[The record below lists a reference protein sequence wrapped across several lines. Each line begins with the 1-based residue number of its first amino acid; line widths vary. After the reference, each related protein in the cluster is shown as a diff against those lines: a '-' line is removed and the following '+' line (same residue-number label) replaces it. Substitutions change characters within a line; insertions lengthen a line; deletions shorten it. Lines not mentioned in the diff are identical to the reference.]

1 MLKTDRLIVACVL
14 HDKAFRGRHYSAEWV
29 LRLRAMV
36 ARNLTVPH
44 LFVCL
49 SNAYVPGVER
59 ISLKHDW
66 PGWWSKIELFGP
78 SFKSEGRVFY
88 LDLDV
93 IINGNLDEMV
103 SDPSPMILL
112 PPHHLILGI
121 PPIKKKGVVR
131 RYQTSCMLWTPS
143 EGRRIYDEFRP
154 EFMQH
159 LRGDQ
164 DWIATIKPDC
174 PTYPLSLVK
183 KLGQCTRER
192 PSPDIVKLILAVGGK
207 NEEGA
212 ARFRWIREIWHRDD
226 AQLGLS

>member
-14 HDKAFRGRHYSAEWV
+14 HDKAFRGRHYSVEWV
-29 LRLRAMV
+29 QRLKSMV
-36 ARNLTVPH
+36 SRNLTTPH
-44 LFVCL
+44 QFICL
-49 SNAYVPGVER
+49 SNVETPGIER
-59 ISLKHDW
+59 IPLRHDW

-78 SFKSEGRVFY
+78 SLRTARRVFY

-93 IINGNLDEMV
+93 IVNGSLDEMA

-112 PPHHLILGI
+112 PPHHLILNI
-121 PPIKKKGVVR
+121 PPTPKRGVVR
-131 RYQTSCMLWTPS
+131 RYQSSCILWTPA
-143 EGRRIYDEFRP
+143 EGRVVYDDFRP
-154 EFMQH
+154 EFMQD

-174 PTYPLSLVK
+174 PTYPLSLVR

-192 PSPDIVKLILAVGGK
+192 PSPDVVKLILAVGGK

-212 ARFRWIREIWHRDD
+212 ARFRWVREIWK
-226 AQLGLS
+226 LGLP

>member
-1 MLKTDRLIVACVL
+1 MLKSDRLIVACVL
-14 HDKAFRGRHYSAEWV
+14 RSGDFRGRHYSIEWAM
-29 LRLRAMV
+29 RLKAMV

-44 LFVCL
+44 QFVCL
-49 SNAYVPGVER
+49 SDIETLGIDR
-59 ISLKHDW
+59 IPLQENW

-78 SFKSEGRVFY
+78 SLRSARRVFY

-93 IINGNLDEMV
+93 IINGSLDHMV
-103 SDPSPMILL
+103 EDPAPMILL

-121 PPIKKKGVVR
+121 PPTPKKGVVR
-131 RYQTSCMLWTPS
+131 MYQSSCMLWTPS
-143 EGRRIYDEFRP
+143 EGRVIYDGFRP
-154 EFMQH
+154 EFMQD

-192 PSPDIVKLILAVGGK
+192 PSPEIVKLILAVGGK